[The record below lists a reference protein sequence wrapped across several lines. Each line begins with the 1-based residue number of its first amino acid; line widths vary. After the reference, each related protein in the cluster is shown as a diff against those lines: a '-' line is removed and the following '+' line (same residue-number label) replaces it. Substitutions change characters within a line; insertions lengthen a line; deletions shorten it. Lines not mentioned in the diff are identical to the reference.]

1 MGGLVS
7 YHPGGLTEAQ
17 RAFRKNAIGGS
28 DANIILS
35 GDSDRILNLWRLKRG
50 EVEPDNLDNVLP
62 VQMGNATEPFNR
74 FWFTKQTGIEL
85 CRVGEESLSF
95 DYPFMSATLDGVT
108 VQSDPA
114 YYDAKHVN
122 QFAKPAETLVKYTP
136 QLTHNMI
143 ALELNHAVL
152 SVFYGTFTWQ
162 AHWIDFD
169 PIYAAA
175 LIDAETRFW
184 ECVQS
189 GEPPVAMQAVEAPVE
204 AVKVVSFT
212 GNNFWADVA
221 ADWLAN
227 KPHAAKFEKAAEAI
241 KGLVEADVQE
251 ASGHGIIVKRSK
263 SNSLSIKAIK

>member
-1 MGGLVS
+1 MS

-17 RAFRKNAIGGS
+17 RDFRKNAIGGS

-35 GDSDRILNLWRLKRG
+35 GDSERILNLWRLKRG
-50 EVEPDNLDNVLP
+50 EVEPDNLDDVLP

-74 FWFTKQTGIEL
+74 FWFTKQTGIDL

-114 YYDAKHVN
+114 YFDAKHVN

-169 PIYAAA
+169 PIYAEA
-175 LIDAETRFW
+175 LIAAEMHFW
-184 ECVQS
+184 ECVKS
-189 GEPPVAMQAVEAPVE
+189 GVPPVDTPALEAPVE
-204 AVKVVSFT
+204 AVKVVDMT
-212 GNNFWADVA
+212 GNNWWATNA
-221 ADWLAN
+221 ASWIQDQF
-227 KPHAAKFEKAAEAI
+227 AAKQFAKSTEAI
-241 KGLVEADVQE
+241 KELVDADVIE

-263 SNSLSIKAIK
+263 SNSLTIKAVK